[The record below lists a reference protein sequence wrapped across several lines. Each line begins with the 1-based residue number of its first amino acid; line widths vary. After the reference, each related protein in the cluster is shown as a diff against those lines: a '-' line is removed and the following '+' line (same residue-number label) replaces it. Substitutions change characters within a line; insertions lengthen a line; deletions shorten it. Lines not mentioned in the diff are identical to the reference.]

1 LKNSDDISPEQKELM
16 IKLGKKLRELRK
28 EQKKSYEVMAKEIGI
43 PRNTYNLL
51 ELGKLNFQF
60 STLYPILKYYKKHN
74 NLSINDFFKD
84 L

>member
-1 LKNSDDISPEQKELM
+1 MKNSDDISPEQKELM

-28 EQKKSYEVMAKEIGI
+28 DKHKSYEVMAKDIGI

-60 STLYPILKYYKKHN
+60 STLYPILKYYKKYY
-74 NLSINDFFKD
+74 NLSVNDFFKD